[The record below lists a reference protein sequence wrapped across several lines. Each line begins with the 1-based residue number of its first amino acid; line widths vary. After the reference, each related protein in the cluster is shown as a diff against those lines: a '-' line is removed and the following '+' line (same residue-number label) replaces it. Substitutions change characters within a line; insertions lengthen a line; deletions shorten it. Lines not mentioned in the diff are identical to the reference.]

1 MSMTLRKV
9 LALAGAMAAVLI
21 GFTASPASAA
31 NYREYA
37 SIADSAPP
45 SGSSCSQV
53 YYGGGLA
60 GVACY
65 QALGDVFWIRDTM
78 ADGHHVEGRGVVES
92 VDRGFSCYSYRGS
105 GVGWEKC
112 TGFADLI
119 PEHDRLTLFRSEVYE
134 GSTLLAGGI
143 VLSLSTT

>member
-1 MSMTLRKV
+1 MKLRKV
-9 LALAGAMAAVLI
+9 LALSGALAATLIGATESPAAAV
-21 GFTASPASAA
+21 T

-37 SIADSAPP
+37 SVAGSAPP

-78 ADGHHVEGRGVVES
+78 ADGHGRPRCGQS
-92 VDRGFSCYSYRGS
+92 QPIMWRPAGS
-105 GVGWEKC
+105 WRVSTAASAATRTAGRTSAG
-112 TGFADLI
+112 
-119 PEHDRLTLFRSEVYE
+119 RSAPA
-134 GSTLLAGGI
+134 SPT
-143 VLSLSTT
+143 

>member
-1 MSMTLRKV
+1 MNVRKV
-9 LALAGAMAAVLI
+9 LASAGAVAALLI
-21 GFTASPASAA
+21 GATASPASAVT

-37 SIADSAPP
+37 SIAGSAPP

-78 ADGHHVEGRGVVES
+78 ADGHHVEGRGVMES
-92 VDRGFSCYSYRGS
+92 VGRGFSCYSYRS
-105 GVGWEKC
+105 SDTGWQKC

-119 PEHDRLTLFRSEVYE
+119 PEHDTINLFRAEVYE

-143 VLSLSTT
+143 VLSVRTT